1 MHSLAIVEQGT
12 SVHANGDSLSL
23 QRGANVVRR
32 TPAAELDQLL
42 LFGRVE
48 VTSGAIAL
56 LLRRGVDV
64 AWLTLNGRFRG
75 RLLGRSTKNVTLRLA
90 QYRCTTDAVF
100 CLRFSSSAIA
110 AKIHQQRQV
119 LLRAQRKLR
128 DPELAEAVGQ
138 LRLLKSRAESAAS
151 IDSLRGMEGAAAAT
165 YFSHFGTLL
174 RNDQFQFHGRSRRP
188 PRDEVNSMLS
198 FGYAVLG
205 STLETELYRCGLD
218 PLLGFFHQPAYGRAS
233 LMLDLLEQW
242 RPTLD
247 ALVLRVVNRRQ
258 LSPGDFEHR
267 SNRQLDE
274 ILNQHPAPPAAE
286 LTDDGQ
292 DDQDMTPPW
301 DDVDKP
307 CTGGANENT
316 HGDSNEDEGRT
327 RSADPESSDCVDSSE
342 IGVYLGDMARR
353 VFLNQFFRRL
363 RERMFYPPRQ
373 AAFELRDIFR
383 EQIYHLA
390 RVLEGEEER
399 YIPFVP
405 E

>member
-1 MHSLAIVEQGT
+1 MHSLAIIEQGT
-12 SVHANGDSLSL
+12 SVHAEGNSIALH
-23 QRGANVVRR
+23 RGGHVIRR
-32 TPAAELDQLL
+32 TAAAELDQLL

-48 VTSGAIAL
+48 VTSSAIAL

-75 RLLGRSTKNVTLRLA
+75 RLVGRSTKHIGLRLA
-90 QYRCTTDAVF
+90 QYGRSQDNVF
-100 CLRFSSSAIA
+100 CLRFSTRVIA
-110 AKIHQQRQV
+110 AKIHQQRQL

-128 DPELAEAVGQ
+128 DPELAEVVGQ
-138 LRLLKSRAESAAS
+138 LRLLKSRAESAES
-151 IDSLRGMEGAAAAT
+151 LDSLRGLEGAAAAA
-165 YFSHFGTLL
+165 YFNQFGKLL
-174 RNDQFQFHGRSRRP
+174 RNQQFRFHGRSRRP

-205 STLETELYRCGLD
+205 STVETELYRCGID

-258 LSPGDFEHR
+258 LSPGDFERR
-267 SNRQLDE
+267 SNRELEE
-274 ILNQHPAPPAAE
+274 ILSDETNRVATEGPAPDP
-286 LTDDGQ
+286 DDE
-292 DDQDMTPPW
+292 DAVPPW
-301 DDVDKP
+301 EEPTNRKVGNSNGD
-307 CTGGANENT
+307 GA
-316 HGDSNEDEGRT
+316 DEQCRG
-327 RSADPESSDCVDSSE
+327 SELADEVSQSDL
-342 IGVYLGDMARR
+342 GVYLGDMARR
-353 VFLNQFFRRL
+353 VFLNEFFHRL
-363 RERMFYPPRQ
+363 RERIFYPPRQ
-373 AAFELRDIFR
+373 AAFELRDVFR

-390 RVLEGEEER
+390 RVLEGEEDE